1 MCINGTCTFV
11 YTFVCTFPRIKM
23 EFFLMLN
30 KKGLKILTGYSEAIN
45 RRKYTMTNRKRTK
58 EQLSTKH
65 HYDAYPLKGARLL

>member
-1 MCINGTCTFV
+1 
-11 YTFVCTFPRIKM
+11 
-23 EFFLMLN
+23 MLS